1 MRLPT
6 LIAILVI
13 IVAGGVFV
21 TTLIHATVYAPDSTD
36 SNIPVPTATTPVT
49 ADTASEPKQLLI
61 PSLSINARVQH
72 VGVNAKGMMAAPSN
86 FTDAA
91 WYKYG
96 TVPGKLGSAV
106 IDGHVDNGLALAG
119 VFKHLGDIK
128 VGDDVYVVTASG
140 TKLHFVVS
148 DVETY
153 PYTDGP
159 TEKIFN
165 ARDAAHLNLITCAG
179 TWTKGGHT
187 YNERLV
193 VYTTYTDTVAS

>member
-1 MRLPT
+1 MRPST

-13 IVAGGVFV
+13 VVAGGVFAS
-21 TTLIHATVYAPDSTD
+21 TLIHATLYAPDSVD
-36 SNIPVPTATTPVT
+36 SITVPTTTAPAT

-61 PSLSINARVQH
+61 PSLSINAHVQH
-72 VGVNAKGMMAAPSN
+72 VGVNAKGMMAVPSN
-86 FTDAA
+86 FTDVA

-128 VGDDVYVVTASG
+128 VGDDMYVVTTAG
-140 TKLHFVVS
+140 AKLHFVVK
-148 DVETY
+148 DIEQY
-153 PYTDGP
+153 PYTEGP

-165 ARDAAHLNLITCAG
+165 ANDAAHLNLITCTG
-179 TWTKGGHT
+179 TWVKGGHT

-193 VYTTYTDTVAS
+193 VYATYVDTVAS